1 MADELAPNPPAP
13 LSPDEELAW
22 RALAR
27 AVLVIPKVLD
37 GELLQAQGLG
47 LTEYSVLMNLSE
59 QPARSMRMNE
69 LANAALISVSGLT
82 RVVERLTRQGL
93 VERVKAGTDGRGQ
106 LAVLTPAGLA
116 RLQKAYPTLLAG
128 VREHVMDHLA
138 DLDLA
143 AFTRA
148 MSGIAAPEMGPPV
161 RRTPSLASLT
171 NGRQREKTT
180 GPQGAR

>member
-1 MADELAPNPPAP
+1 MVNEPARKPVTP

-59 QPARSMRMNE
+59 QPGRSMRMSE
-69 LANAALISVSGLT
+69 LANAVMISASGLT
-82 RVVERLTRQGL
+82 RVVERLARQGL
-93 VERVKAGTDGRGQ
+93 AERVKADTDGRGQ
-106 LAVLTPAGLA
+106 LAVLTPAGFA
-116 RLQKAYPTLLAG
+116 RLEQAYPTLLAG

-143 AFTRA
+143 AFTHA
-148 MSGIAAPEMGPPV
+148 MSGIAAPEIGPPI
-161 RRTPSLASLT
+161 RRTPDLASLT
-171 NGRQREKTT
+171 NGRQRETT
-180 GPQGAR
+180 TEPQGVR

>member
-1 MADELAPNPPAP
+1 MANEPAGNPPAP
-13 LSPDEELAW
+13 LNPDEELAW

-59 QPARSMRMNE
+59 QPGRSMRMSE

-82 RVVERLTRQGL
+82 RVVERLTRQAL
-93 VERVKAGTDGRGQ
+93 VERVRAETDGRGQ
-106 LAVLTPAGLA
+106 LAVLTPAGFT
-116 RLQKAYPTLLAG
+116 RLEKAYPTLLAG

-143 AFTRA
+143 AFTQA
-148 MSGIAAPEMGPPV
+148 MSGIAAPEMGPPL

-171 NGRQREKTT
+171 NSRQPEKTT